1 MSGLDA
7 QARLEV
13 RVTGRVQGV
22 GFRQFVRYHAR
33 RLGLTGWVRN
43 EPDGSVYLVA
53 EGPRELLEQLLDAV
67 RQGPP
72 AARVD
77 DVQVHWFP
85 ARGELDVFEI
95 RWW

>member
-1 MSGLDA
+1 MSGVDA
-7 QARLEV
+7 QVRMEV
-13 RVTGRVQGV
+13 RVKGRVQGV

-33 RLGLTGWVRN
+33 QMGLTGWVRN

-53 EGPRELLEQLLDAV
+53 EGPRERLEQLLDVV

-77 DVQVHWFP
+77 EVQVHWLP
-85 ARGELDVFEI
+85 VRGEYTHFEI

>member
-85 ARGELDVFEI
+85 ARGEFDVFEI